1 MRITPYYESKGI
13 KNPYYVLSPTV
24 VNAVVRELKKQ
35 GDDYKNIKSNDIL
48 FKSVEPNQLNGSLIY
63 RATSSSSKI
72 FQITDKSKKEIPYGV
87 ATTAQKTH
95 VIGHYGMVSRK
106 NATASSN
113 VNEFLSVLPLIVVL
127 IVFYTIL
134 WVPQRRRNKRHTKM
148 IDDLKIGN
156 NVVTDS
162 GIYGRIVSLDDNT
175 VTLVLKK
182 GELVVSKNKIDGL
195 T

>member
-1 MRITPYYESKGI
+1 M
-13 KNPYYVLSPTV
+13 
-24 VNAVVRELKKQ
+24 
-35 GDDYKNIKSNDIL
+35 
-48 FKSVEPNQLNGSLIY
+48 
-63 RATSSSSKI
+63 
-72 FQITDKSKKEIPYGV
+72 
-87 ATTAQKTH
+87 
-95 VIGHYGMVSRK
+95 
-106 NATASSN
+106 
-113 VNEFLSVLPLIVVL
+113 NEFLSVLPLIIVL

-134 WVPQRRRNKRHTKM
+134 WVPQRRRNKRHRKM

>member
-1 MRITPYYESKGI
+1 MPVSGSDGLIERLTTLPLCKP
-13 KNPYYVLSPTV
+13 NP
-24 VNAVVRELKKQ
+24 
-35 GDDYKNIKSNDIL
+35 
-48 FKSVEPNQLNGSLIY
+48 LNW
-63 RATSSSSKI
+63 
-72 FQITDKSKKEIPYGV
+72 
-87 ATTAQKTH
+87 
-95 VIGHYGMVSRK
+95 
-106 NATASSN
+106 
-113 VNEFLSVLPLIVVL
+113 NEFLSVLPLIIVL

>member
-1 MRITPYYESKGI
+1 
-13 KNPYYVLSPTV
+13 
-24 VNAVVRELKKQ
+24 
-35 GDDYKNIKSNDIL
+35 
-48 FKSVEPNQLNGSLIY
+48 
-63 RATSSSSKI
+63 
-72 FQITDKSKKEIPYGV
+72 
-87 ATTAQKTH
+87 
-95 VIGHYGMVSRK
+95 
-106 NATASSN
+106 
-113 VNEFLSVLPLIVVL
+113 
-127 IVFYTIL
+127 
-134 WVPQRRRNKRHTKM
+134 M

>member
-1 MRITPYYESKGI
+1 M
-13 KNPYYVLSPTV
+13 
-24 VNAVVRELKKQ
+24 
-35 GDDYKNIKSNDIL
+35 
-48 FKSVEPNQLNGSLIY
+48 
-63 RATSSSSKI
+63 
-72 FQITDKSKKEIPYGV
+72 
-87 ATTAQKTH
+87 
-95 VIGHYGMVSRK
+95 
-106 NATASSN
+106 
-113 VNEFLSVLPLIVVL
+113 NEFLSVLLLIIVL

-134 WVPQRRRNKRHTKM
+134 WVPQRRRNKRHRKM